1 MCQNKHRNL
10 NRRLEHFR
18 KCCSQSSQARYNRL
32 LGSGDKYY
40 TAAAPWRWC
49 QVAATSGRASKS
61 PIPVEHLKKPANL
74 QVPKLAISGTFKLT
88 SLAAFRSAGVNGKVT
103 RIFG

>member
-1 MCQNKHRNL
+1 MCQNKRANL
-10 NRRLEHFR
+10 KPAANGLEHFR

-49 QVAATSGRASKS
+49 QVCRYFRPRLQIVDSSDF
-61 PIPVEHLKKPANL
+61 EHLKKPAKC
-74 QVPKLAISGTFKLT
+74 QKLAISGTFK
-88 SLAAFRSAGVNGKVT
+88 
-103 RIFG
+103 